1 MDDEGAID
9 HFGDQL
15 RSAASD
21 HSKLISTGKG
31 GVRSHDGRVSLL
43 MSSVSL
49 PIERD
54 VVRQDRLMADGRTIR
69 YYDTQQQQR
78 TADDQREKE
87 EQPGIGE
94 LRLDPLLNEWVAM
107 AAHRQGRIFLPP
119 KELCPLCPS
128 KPGLLSE
135 IPEDDYEVVVFDNR
149 FPSLRPPAGTWS
161 LPADLNIETPIVDA
175 AGKCEVV
182 CFTAEHATSFK
193 DLSTARI
200 ATLLS
205 AWRDRTAEISKLPF
219 IEQIFIFEN
228 RGEEIGVTLFHPHGQ
243 IYAYSYITPRTEKM
257 LQVAR
262 AHKDRTGRVLMDD
275 VIAREIKDE
284 VRVIARNDEW
294 VAYVPW
300 ASRYPFEIHVA
311 PLRPVADLVGLDER
325 QCALFPALA
334 KEVMQR
340 LDGVFGIEMAYIAA
354 WHQAPVHKGR
364 DLLRLHWQITS
375 VRRQPG
381 KLKYL
386 AGSESAMGAFIMD
399 MKPEQ
404 SAAQLREVK
413 LESK

>member
-1 MDDEGAID
+1 M
-9 HFGDQL
+9 
-15 RSAASD
+15 
-21 HSKLISTGKG
+21 
-31 GVRSHDGRVSLL
+31 LL
-43 MSSVSL
+43 MSEVSK

-54 VVRQDRLMADGRTIR
+54 VIRTDRVMADGRTIR
-69 YYDTQQQQR
+69 YYDTV
-78 TADDQREKE
+78 DDGKPVLRDAIDRREKE

-119 KELCPLCPS
+119 KELCPLCPT

-135 IPEDDYEVVVFDNR
+135 IPEEDYEVVVFDNR
-149 FPSLRPPAGTWS
+149 FPSLRPPASNWS
-161 LPADLNIETPIVDA
+161 LPDELGLDTPIVDA

-193 DLSTARI
+193 DLSKERI
-200 ATLLS
+200 ATLLT
-205 AWRDRTAEISKLPF
+205 AWRDRTREISSLPF
-219 IEQIFIFEN
+219 IEQVFIFEN

-257 LQVAR
+257 LAVAS
-262 AHKDRTGRVLMDD
+262 AHKKRTGRVLMDEI
-275 VIAREIKDE
+275 VAREIRDE
-284 VRVIARNDEW
+284 VRIIVKNDEW

-311 PLRPVADLVGLDER
+311 PLRPVADLAELDEK
-325 QCALFPALA
+325 QCALFPETA
-334 KEVMQR
+334 KEVMLR

-354 WHQAPVHKGR
+354 WHQAPVRKGR
-364 DLLRLHWQITS
+364 DILRLHWQITS

-404 SAAQLREVK
+404 SAAQLRNVI
-413 LESK
+413 LEEK

>member
-1 MDDEGAID
+1 M
-9 HFGDQL
+9 
-15 RSAASD
+15 
-21 HSKLISTGKG
+21 TN
-31 GVRSHDGRVSLL
+31 VRRKNNRGSENCVSILFS
-43 MSSVSL
+43 MS
-49 PIERD
+49 
-54 VVRQDRLMADGRTIR
+54 
-69 YYDTQQQQR
+69 
-78 TADDQREKE
+78 
-87 EQPGIGE
+87 
-94 LRLDPLLNEWVAM
+94 
-107 AAHRQGRIFLPP
+107 
-119 KELCPLCPS
+119 
-128 KPGLLSE
+128 GLLW
-135 IPEDDYEVVVFDNR
+135 
-149 FPSLRPPAGTWS
+149 PPIDRAGSSYRQRNSARSVPPVGTWS

-205 AWRDRTAEISKLPF
+205 AWRDRTAEIAKLPF

-311 PLRPVADLVGLDER
+311 PLRPIADLVGLDER

-413 LESK
+413 FESK

>member
-1 MDDEGAID
+1 
-9 HFGDQL
+9 
-15 RSAASD
+15 
-21 HSKLISTGKG
+21 
-31 GVRSHDGRVSLL
+31 
-43 MSSVSL
+43 MSSVSKV
-49 PIERD
+49 IERD
-54 VVRQDRLMADGRTIR
+54 VVRTDRLMADGRTIR
-69 YYDTQQQQR
+69 YYDTQGQDR
-78 TADDQREKE
+78 SALDQREKE

-119 KELCPLCPS
+119 KELCPLCPT

-135 IPEDDYEVVVFDNR
+135 IPEADYEVTVFDNR
-149 FPSLRPPAGTWS
+149 FPSLRPPSGDWS
-161 LPADLNIETPIVDA
+161 LPETLNIETPIVDA

-200 ATLLS
+200 ATLLT
-205 AWRDRTAEISKLPF
+205 AWRDRTREISTLPY
-219 IEQIFIFEN
+219 IEQVFIFEN

-257 LQVAR
+257 LRVAKE
-262 AHKDRTGRVLMDD
+262 HKDRTGRVLMDD
-275 VIAREIKDE
+275 IVAREIKDE
-284 VRVIARNDEW
+284 VRIVARNQEW

-311 PLRPVADLVGLDER
+311 PLDPVADLAELNAK
-325 QCALFPALA
+325 QCDLFPSLA

-354 WHQAPVHKGR
+354 WHQAPVRIGR

-404 SAAQLREVK
+404 SAAQLRDVR
-413 LESK
+413 LEGR